1 MYGFVSGHAANAFGL
16 ASFSAPLLGKKWY
29 TWSIF
34 IWAALVSYSRI
45 YLGVHYPG
53 DVIGGA
59 LLGLLA
65 GTGLALAV
73 SRNRKTHSIMELIK
87 SVWVWLSSII
97 FITLALPVAFIL
109 WLISIPFDKRRLMN
123 NRWMV
128 IQGIVLTKM
137 SPFWKVV
144 VDGREKI
151 DQNQAYVIVPNH
163 QSMLDIVFFNMLH
176 HRLRWVSK
184 IEVFKIPIVGWEMR
198 MVKYIELV
206 RGNKASV
213 VKMMESCVESLQE
226 GISVVIFPEG
236 TRSLTGEIGKFKP
249 GAFQIA
255 VKTDKP
261 LLPVLIDG
269 TGDIL
274 PKKGF
279 LFGSRIVVRI
289 RVLDPIF
296 PGNFKTGDPDELAAM
311 VQAQMVSAMEQL
323 RSEPVKVK

>member
-1 MYGFVSGHAANAFGL
+1 
-16 ASFSAPLLGKKWY
+16 
-29 TWSIF
+29 
-34 IWAALVSYSRI
+34 
-45 YLGVHYPG
+45 
-53 DVIGGA
+53 
-59 LLGLLA
+59 
-65 GTGLALAV
+65 
-73 SRNRKTHSIMELIK
+73 MELIK
-87 SVWVWLSSII
+87 SAWVWLSSII

-109 WLISIPFDKRRLMN
+109 WLIAIPFDKRRLMN

-311 VQAQMVSAMEQL
+311 VQAQMVSAMKQL

>member
-1 MYGFVSGHAANAFGL
+1 MINIL
-16 ASFSAPLLGKKWY
+16 KSAW
-29 TWSIF
+29 
-34 IWAALVSYSRI
+34 
-45 YLGVHYPG
+45 
-53 DVIGGA
+53 
-59 LLGLLA
+59 
-65 GTGLALAV
+65 
-73 SRNRKTHSIMELIK
+73 
-87 SVWVWLSSII
+87 VWVSSII
-97 FITLALPVAFIL
+97 FVLLAFPVALLL
-109 WLISIPFDKRRLMN
+109 WLLSLLFDNRRLMN

-151 DQNQAYVIVPNH
+151 DRKQAYVIIPNH

-184 IEVFKIPIVGWEMR
+184 IEIFKVPLVGTEMR
-198 MVKYIELV
+198 MVKYIELE
-206 RGNKASV
+206 RGNKSSV
-213 VKMMESCVESLQE
+213 IRMMEKCMESLRE
-226 GISVVIFPEG
+226 GISIVIFPEG
-236 TRSLTGEIGKFKP
+236 TRSLTGAIGKFKS
-249 GAFQIA
+249 GAFQLAIRA
-255 VKTDKP
+255 DKP

-279 LFGSRIVVRI
+279 IFGSRRVVRL

-311 VQAQMVSAMEQL
+311 IQVQMVSAMDQL
-323 RSEPVKVK
+323 RSEPIKVK

>member
-1 MYGFVSGHAANAFGL
+1 
-16 ASFSAPLLGKKWY
+16 
-29 TWSIF
+29 
-34 IWAALVSYSRI
+34 
-45 YLGVHYPG
+45 
-53 DVIGGA
+53 
-59 LLGLLA
+59 
-65 GTGLALAV
+65 
-73 SRNRKTHSIMELIK
+73 MELIK
-87 SVWVWLSSII
+87 SVWTWLSSII
-97 FITLALPVAFIL
+97 FITLALPVALLL
-109 WLISIPFDKRRLMN
+109 WLIAIPFDRRRLMN

-198 MVKYIELV
+198 MVKYIELF

-213 VKMMESCVESLQE
+213 VKMMEKCVESLHE

-236 TRSLTGEIGKFKP
+236 TRSLTGAIGKFKP

-279 LFGSRIVVRI
+279 IFGNRSVVRI

-311 VQAQMVSAMEQL
+311 VHTQMVSALEQL

>member
-1 MYGFVSGHAANAFGL
+1 
-16 ASFSAPLLGKKWY
+16 
-29 TWSIF
+29 
-34 IWAALVSYSRI
+34 
-45 YLGVHYPG
+45 
-53 DVIGGA
+53 
-59 LLGLLA
+59 
-65 GTGLALAV
+65 
-73 SRNRKTHSIMELIK
+73 MELIK
-87 SVWVWLSSII
+87 SVWTWISSII
-97 FITLALPVAFIL
+97 FITLALPVAMLL
-109 WLISIPFDKRRLMN
+109 WLIAIPFDRRRLMN

-213 VKMMESCVESLQE
+213 VKMMEKCVESLRD

-236 TRSLTGEIGKFKP
+236 TRSLTGAIGKFKP

-279 LFGSRIVVRI
+279 IFGNRSVVRI

-311 VQAQMVSAMEQL
+311 VHAQMVSAMEQL

>member
-1 MYGFVSGHAANAFGL
+1 
-16 ASFSAPLLGKKWY
+16 
-29 TWSIF
+29 
-34 IWAALVSYSRI
+34 
-45 YLGVHYPG
+45 
-53 DVIGGA
+53 
-59 LLGLLA
+59 
-65 GTGLALAV
+65 
-73 SRNRKTHSIMELIK
+73 MELIK
-87 SVWVWLSSII
+87 SVWTWLSSII
-97 FITLALPVAFIL
+97 FITLALPVALLL
-109 WLISIPFDKRRLMN
+109 WLIAIPFDRRRLMN

-151 DQNQAYVIVPNH
+151 DQSQAYVIVPNH

-213 VKMMESCVESLQE
+213 VKMMEKCVESLRE

-236 TRSLTGEIGKFKP
+236 TRSLTGAIGKFKP

-279 LFGSRIVVRI
+279 IFGNRSVVRI

-311 VQAQMVSAMEQL
+311 VHAQMVSALEQL

>member
-1 MYGFVSGHAANAFGL
+1 
-16 ASFSAPLLGKKWY
+16 
-29 TWSIF
+29 
-34 IWAALVSYSRI
+34 
-45 YLGVHYPG
+45 
-53 DVIGGA
+53 
-59 LLGLLA
+59 
-65 GTGLALAV
+65 
-73 SRNRKTHSIMELIK
+73 MELIK
-87 SVWVWLSSII
+87 SVWTWVSSII

-151 DQNQAYVIVPNH
+151 DQKQAYVIVPNH

-184 IEVFKIPIVGWEMR
+184 IEVFKLPIVGWEMR

-206 RGNKASV
+206 RGNKGSV
-213 VKMMESCVESLQE
+213 VKMMESCVKSLQE

-236 TRSLTGEIGKFKP
+236 TRSLTGAIGKFKA

-279 LFGSRIVVRI
+279 LFGNRSVVRI

-296 PGNFKTGDPDELAAM
+296 PGNFKTGDPEELAAM
-311 VQAQMVSAMEQL
+311 VQAKMVSAMEQL
-323 RSEPVKVK
+323 RSEPINVK